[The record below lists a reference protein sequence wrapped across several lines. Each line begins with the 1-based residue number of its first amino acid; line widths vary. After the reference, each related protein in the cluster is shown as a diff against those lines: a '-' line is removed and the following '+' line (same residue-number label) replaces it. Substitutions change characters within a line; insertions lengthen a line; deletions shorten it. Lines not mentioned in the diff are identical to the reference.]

1 MKLVACP
8 SCGVLISFD
17 IVEVVHGSWVDD
29 AKGGRSIHCTN
40 CQALVNEKSNL
51 VQFEKEKKR

>member
-8 SCGVLISFD
+8 GCGVLMDFGV
-17 IVEVVHGSWVDD
+17 VEVVHGSWSDD

-40 CQALVNEKSNL
+40 CGLLINEKANI
-51 VQFEKEKKR
+51 VQFEKEKKK